1 MNVRVRLRQLMD
13 QQGMS
18 VYRLAQKSE
27 LSWNTIDNIL
37 KRDIN
42 PTVHTLEM
50 LCNGL
55 GITLIQFFDEEGS
68 TVQITAEQQKY
79 LNKREALDQRDK
91 EIVDSMIDIML
102 KGK

>member
-1 MNVRVRLRQLMD
+1 MNVRVRLRRLMD

-18 VYRLAQKSE
+18 VYRLAQKAE

-37 KRDIN
+37 KKDIN
-42 PTVHTLEM
+42 PTVHTLEL

-68 TVQITAEQQKY
+68 AVQITAEQQKY
-79 LNKREALDQRDK
+79 LNRRDSLSERDRK
-91 EIVDSMIDIML
+91 IIDSMIDIML
-102 KGK
+102 EDK

>member
-1 MNVRVRLRQLMD
+1 MNVRVRLRQLME
-13 QQGMS
+13 QQSLS